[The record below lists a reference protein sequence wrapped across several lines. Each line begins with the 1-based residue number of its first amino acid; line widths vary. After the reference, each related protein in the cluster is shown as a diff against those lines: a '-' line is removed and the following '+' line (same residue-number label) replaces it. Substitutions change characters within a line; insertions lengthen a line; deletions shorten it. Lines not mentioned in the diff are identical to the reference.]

1 MLEFERAR
9 QNMVDGQIR
18 PASVTDWRII
28 DAMRALPREAFV
40 PESKRELVYLDLDL
54 EIEGHDGHKHFM
66 LNPIMTAR
74 MLQAAELQ
82 HDDRVLVVGCPTGYI
97 AAVAAKLVARV
108 TTTIDDESLAQR
120 IRSTLPALGLSNVNV
135 RVAEAAKGD
144 LHDSPFDAILLCG
157 ATEVEPTALY
167 DQLKLGGRLVGA
179 FANGRPQRV
188 TVVTRS
194 HGDYGARILFDA
206 SIPVLPGLER
216 APAFEF

>member
-54 EIEGHDGHKHFM
+54 QIEGRDDHKHFL

-97 AAVAAKLVARV
+97 AAVAAKLAARV

-120 IRSTLPALGLSNVNV
+120 IRATLTALGLSNVNV

-144 LHDSPFDAILLCG
+144 LHDAPFDAILLCG
-157 ATEVEPTALY
+157 ATEVEPTTLY
-167 DQLKLGGRLVGA
+167 EQLKLGGRLVGA
-179 FANGRPQRV
+179 FATGRPQRV

-216 APAFEF
+216 VPVFEF

>member
-54 EIEGHDGHKHFM
+54 EIEGSDGRKHFL

-74 MLQAAELQ
+74 LLQAAEIER
-82 HDDRVLVVGCPTGYI
+82 DDRVLVVGCPTGYI
-97 AAVAAKLVARV
+97 AAVAARLATRV
-108 TTTIDDESLAQR
+108 TTTIDDEALAQR
-120 IRSTLPALGLSNVNV
+120 IRSTLPALGLPHVSV

-144 LHDSPFDAILLCG
+144 LHNAPFDAILLCG
-157 ATEVEPTALY
+157 ATEVEPTMLY
-167 DQLKLGGRLVGA
+167 EQLKLGGRLVGA
-179 FANGRPQRV
+179 FAQGKPQRV
-188 TVVTRS
+188 TTVTRS
-194 HGDYGARILFDA
+194 HGDFGARVLFDA
-206 SIPVLPGLER
+206 LVPVLPGLER